1 MEWGPRFCQM
11 FVKEMHVG
19 FFTFLSKYRKVM
31 ESNHFDVKAAAGE
44 GCMSFFLFH
53 KAQLQLSYLTQ

>member
-1 MEWGPRFCQM
+1 M

-31 ESNHFDVKAAAGE
+31 EINHFDVKAAAGE
-44 GCMSFFLFH
+44 G
-53 KAQLQLSYLTQ
+53 